1 MDSEAS
7 LRTLLSTANFGVTSI
22 DAIVEFCCDNL
33 TDLAAMSIKDLDIGI
48 SNLHKSM
55 SPLPANRR
63 VRLNVSKC
71 ILLHAISL
79 HFYDR
84 SLCSAP
90 LEDADIAALVADDIT
105 AMKTDY
111 AESSLSQVT
120 TGLGVVKLPK
130 LSHKNGPNSNPDF
143 PNCSVARS
151 VKIKFPFVYH
161 S

>member
-7 LRTLLSTANFGVTSI
+7 LRTLLSTANFGATSI
-22 DAIVEFCCDNL
+22 DAIIEFCCDNL

-55 SPLPANRR
+55 STLPANRR

-90 LEDADIAALVADDIT
+90 LEDADIAALVADDIL

-111 AESSLSQVT
+111 AESSLS
-120 TGLGVVKLPK
+120 
-130 LSHKNGPNSNPDF
+130 
-143 PNCSVARS
+143 
-151 VKIKFPFVYH
+151 
-161 S
+161 